1 MSNSVPISGSVAWGF
16 EGVRSAFEENF
27 ISRGEVGAAVH
38 IRIHGEVVVDLRG
51 GWADPLAHREW
62 SEDTLVNVYSVGK
75 AFVAM
80 AALQQVDRGLVEL
93 DEPLARIWPE
103 FANGGKE
110 EATLR
115 MALCHQAGV
124 PAIGRLLKNA
134 DLSSWTTMVTA
145 LEETP
150 AWFEPGSQH
159 MYHTNTYGHLI
170 GEVVRRTTG
179 KTPGVYLRDL
189 TSSLDADVHV
199 GLREGELERCAEVQF
214 VSDLDPSTID
224 LDQMSGDQAVVMR
237 SYFNPPG
244 YSSFGLVNTTEWRE
258 AEIPSTN
265 THASAEG
272 IAKIYEGLLEPGRLL
287 SPELLKEA
295 TSIQSEGPC
304 KVLGEIATFGL
315 GFTPTT
321 PRRPFGPNPGSF
333 GHFGTGGALGF
344 ADPTAGLAF
353 GYAMNHVIPRWQST
367 RNQAL
372 RAAVY
377 DAIGGGSL

>member
-1 MSNSVPISGSVAWGF
+1 MSSNTPISGFVARGF
-16 EGVRSAFEENF
+16 EGVHFEFEENF
-27 ISRGEVGAAVH
+27 RSRGEVGASVH
-38 IRIHGEVVVDLRG
+38 VRIKGEVVVDLRG
-51 GWADPLAHREW
+51 GWANPLSGEEW
-62 SEDTLVNVYSVGK
+62 APDTLVNVYSVGK
-75 AFVAM
+75 AFVAL
-80 AALQQVDRGLVEL
+80 AALQQVDRGLLTL

-103 FANGGKE
+103 FATGGKE
-110 EATLR
+110 RATLR

-124 PAIGRLLKNA
+124 PAIGRLLRNA
-134 DLSSWTTMVTA
+134 DLSNWTSMVTA

-170 GEVVRRTTG
+170 GEIVRRTTEER
-179 KTPGVYLRDL
+179 PGAYLREL
-189 TSSLDADVHV
+189 TSSLEADVFV
-199 GLREGELERCAEVQF
+199 GLREGELERCADVQF
-214 VSDLDPSTID
+214 VSDVDPTTID
-224 LDQMSGDQAVVMR
+224 LDAISGDQGLVMR

-244 YSSFGLVNTTEWRE
+244 YSSFGLVNTRAWRE

-265 THASAEG
+265 THATAEG
-272 IAKIYEGLLEPGRLL
+272 IAKIYEGLLTPGRLL

-304 KVLGEIATFGL
+304 KVLGEHATFGL

-321 PRRPFGPNPGSF
+321 ERRAFGPNPGSF

-344 ADPTAGLAF
+344 ADPIVGLSF

-367 RNQAL
+367 RNHAL
-372 RAAVY
+372 RVAVY
-377 DAIGGGSL
+377 EAVASNAH

>member
-1 MSNSVPISGSVAWGF
+1 M
-16 EGVRSAFEENF
+16 
-27 ISRGEVGAAVH
+27 
-38 IRIHGEVVVDLRG
+38 
-51 GWADPLAHREW
+51 
-62 SEDTLVNVYSVGK
+62 
-75 AFVAM
+75 
-80 AALQQVDRGLVEL
+80 
-93 DEPLARIWPE
+93 
-103 FANGGKE
+103 
-110 EATLR
+110 
-115 MALCHQAGV
+115 
-124 PAIGRLLKNA
+124 
-134 DLSSWTTMVTA
+134 
-145 LEETP
+145 
-150 AWFEPGSQH
+150 
-159 MYHTNTYGHLI
+159 
-170 GEVVRRTTG
+170 
-179 KTPGVYLRDL
+179 
-189 TSSLDADVHV
+189 
-199 GLREGELERCAEVQF
+199 
-214 VSDLDPSTID
+214 SDLDPSTID